1 MKTIATKLEERPEKL
16 FSGYPKIRKSLPED
30 YQRIYEKHYAD
41 NRNGQTAAS
50 FFSSKL
56 EQWMHKK
63 IAADTRQNS
72 RLATLEIGAGT
83 LNQLQY
89 EPTEIYD
96 IVEPFQALYQNSK
109 YLNRVRNIYGD
120 ISEIEKREQ
129 YDRITAIASF
139 EHICNLSEVVEN
151 CQILL
156 KPGGSLR
163 VAIPNEGR
171 FLWKFAYQM
180 TTGLEFRF
188 KYKLNYSV
196 LMNYEHVNNA
206 DEIEQVLT
214 YYFSSIKRSLLGI
227 SRDLAFYRYYE
238 CTKI

>member
-96 IVEPFQALYQNSK
+96 IVEPLYIDRVEESK
-109 YLNRVRNIYGD
+109 GIWRID
-120 ISEIEKREQ
+120 IV
-129 YDRITAIASF
+129 YVD
-139 EHICNLSEVVEN
+139 N
-151 CQILL
+151 
-156 KPGGSLR
+156 P
-163 VAIPNEGR
+163 
-171 FLWKFAYQM
+171 
-180 TTGLEFRF
+180 
-188 KYKLNYSV
+188 
-196 LMNYEHVNNA
+196 
-206 DEIEQVLT
+206 
-214 YYFSSIKRSLLGI
+214 
-227 SRDLAFYRYYE
+227 LAFQYVQSQKWQGGY
-238 CTKI
+238 IL